1 MDKHIANEFGI
12 RRWYVQEDETLLN
25 ETGQAADG
33 APLRK
38 LVIAACLANP
48 CAHRQFTPDLG
59 KTMPA
64 PNS

>member
-38 LVIAACLANP
+38 LVIAACLANTY
-48 CAHRQFTPDLG
+48 AHRQFTPEL
-59 KTMPA
+59 
-64 PNS
+64 

>member
-48 CAHRQFTPDLG
+48 
-59 KTMPA
+59 
-64 PNS
+64 